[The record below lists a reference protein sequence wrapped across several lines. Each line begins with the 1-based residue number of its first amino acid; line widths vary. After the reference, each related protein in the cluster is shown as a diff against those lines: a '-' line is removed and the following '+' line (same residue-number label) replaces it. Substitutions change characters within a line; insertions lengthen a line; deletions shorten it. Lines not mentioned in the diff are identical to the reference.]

1 MAAIIM
7 EIVLDG
13 LDRIV
18 PQLVAP
24 FRETKRL
31 REVLRRGHV
40 LQAKRREKVKTEAH
54 PIAPIRPGSITAN
67 VPTDENISLR
77 VDLNNE

>member
-7 EIVLDG
+7 KIVLDG

-18 PQLVAP
+18 PQLVGP
-24 FRETKRL
+24 FRETQRL

-54 PIAPIRPGSITAN
+54 PITLIRAGSKTAI
-67 VPTDENISLR
+67 VPTEENISLR
-77 VDLNNE
+77 VNLNNE